1 MPREGGVSTEAEK
14 ESNTAAERGG
24 CRQWRCKTLFKGVRI
39 VGKIA
44 FLI

>member
-24 CRQWRCKTLFKGVRI
+24 CRQWRCKKLFKGVRTVI
-39 VGKIA
+39 KIA
-44 FLI
+44 FIT